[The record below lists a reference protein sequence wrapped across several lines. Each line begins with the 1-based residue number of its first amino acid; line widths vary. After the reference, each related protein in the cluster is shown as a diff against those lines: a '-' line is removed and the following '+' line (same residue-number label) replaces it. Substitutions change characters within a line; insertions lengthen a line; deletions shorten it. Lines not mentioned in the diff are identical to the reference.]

1 MIQTFPP
8 GCRYALG
15 GAPSRASP
23 STRTTPV
30 HPSPPATGSG
40 YRGGMAREIRI
51 EIDDEQYEQ
60 LKREAHQRHE
70 DPDVYAGRV
79 LADGLNKA
87 RFLQGCAEFLAT
99 PGMREEFASR
109 FGPQPGPSAT
119 AA

>member
-1 MIQTFPP
+1 
-8 GCRYALG
+8 
-15 GAPSRASP
+15 
-23 STRTTPV
+23 
-30 HPSPPATGSG
+30 
-40 YRGGMAREIRI
+40 MAREIRI

-70 DPDVYAGRV
+70 DPDVYASRV

-99 PGMREEFASR
+99 PGMREEFAAR